1 MILFDYKLLNSL
13 YSVSGFFAAA
23 LTLILPVLSEI
34 YWFYWFGTN
43 VGFGAKYCVLVMVY
57 VGLLVIVWVIV
68 FLVFMSAFV
77 LDSLKN
83 GARHQSHFWAKWL
96 TGVGD
101 HRMHRRVRVRWP
113 TTLVTSSHES
123 IDGMTRN
130 LGLGGVFLY
139 YSHTDPR
146 ALPIRVDD
154 HVNVVFKIPGHDHI
168 QASARVACSDILG
181 VEETSTLLGVGLEF
195 ASTSHEDREHFL
207 QVVTEGS

>member
-1 MILFDYKLLNSL
+1 
-13 YSVSGFFAAA
+13 
-23 LTLILPVLSEI
+23 
-34 YWFYWFGTN
+34 
-43 VGFGAKYCVLVMVY
+43 
-57 VGLLVIVWVIV
+57 
-68 FLVFMSAFV
+68 V

-146 ALPIRVDD
+146 ALPLRVDD
-154 HVNVVFKIPGHDHI
+154 HVNVVFKIPGSDPLMVDKYLEAHE
-168 QASARVACSDILG
+168 VAK
-181 VEETSTLLGVGLEF
+181 
-195 ASTSHEDREHFL
+195 
-207 QVVTEGS
+207 